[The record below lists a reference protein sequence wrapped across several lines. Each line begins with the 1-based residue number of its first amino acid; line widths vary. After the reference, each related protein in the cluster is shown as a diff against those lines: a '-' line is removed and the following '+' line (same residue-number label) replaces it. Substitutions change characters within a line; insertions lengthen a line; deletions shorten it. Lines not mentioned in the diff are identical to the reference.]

1 MIGSNIGNKGNSE
14 INQYISWNYD
24 LYHEEG
30 TMFGNLYS
38 LPLSNNFK
46 CARNKISTKIKKDE
60 FNILYPFIMSYKG
73 AYLTLIVTISWSGVI
88 TLISYLC
95 PQLIEAL

>member
-1 MIGSNIGNKGNSE
+1 MELEFSLNLYDKIFVKINFSIAEIKFQIVIRSNIGNKGNSV
-14 INQYISWNYD
+14 INQDISWNYD

-46 CARNKISTKIKKDE
+46 CARNKI
-60 FNILYPFIMSYKG
+60 
-73 AYLTLIVTISWSGVI
+73 
-88 TLISYLC
+88 
-95 PQLIEAL
+95 